1 MSESVEKGKG
11 ALPSIFFWHPLPYR
25 ITCSVLYYRKS
36 KTRNKVKTQEEN
48 MRPATPIYS
57 EVRKLAEQLRDAQAK
72 HAITARR
79 KAGEKLIA
87 FLSDDKNRRK
97 LAYEAAPRPTGEEEE
112 SNAARRS
119 YALQCLWGI
128 ILEGAI
134 NVASS
139 AGSSGKGKGRTS
151 KRTMDDVTLP
161 FKLLQTCT
169 RPDDVFGDDGLDIPK
184 VSKQKSR
191 DLLKFCLEMLDDKD
205 PGVDRVEVEMRML
218 EMLQF
223 ICSNDDFVAN
233 FREEPHLRRIM
244 EELEKRLR
252 YDFEQENEN
261 AFALSAKTIA
271 SLFDTCRRIG
281 IQMNNFVPGT
291 LHIVAEWGRHHIHID
306 KIQPLSNALPHLF
319 NLASCILDTCPDL
332 SIGPMKEFGRRIL
345 SYCKRCY
352 NSDFDNKIHKQ
363 ALNDYFF
370 SHM

>member
-1 MSESVEKGKG
+1 
-11 ALPSIFFWHPLPYR
+11 
-25 ITCSVLYYRKS
+25 
-36 KTRNKVKTQEEN
+36 
-48 MRPATPIYS
+48 MRQATPIYDK
-57 EVRKLAEQLRDAQAK
+57 VRKLADELKDSNSKQS
-72 HAITARR
+72 ISARR
-79 KAGEKLIA
+79 KAGEKLIT
-87 FLSDDKNRRK
+87 FLSDDRNRRK
-97 LAYEAAPRPTGEEEE
+97 LAFEAAPRPTGEEEE
-112 SNAARRS
+112 SNAARRHT
-119 YALQCLWGI
+119 ALQCLWGI

-134 NVASS
+134 SVVNSTK
-139 AGSSGKGKGRTS
+139 GKKVKGRTRPS
-151 KRTMDDVTLP
+151 KPTMDDISLP

-169 RPDDVFGDDGLDIPK
+169 RPDDVFGDDGIDIPK
-184 VSKQKSR
+184 VSRQKSR
-191 DLLKFCLEMLDDKD
+191 ELLKFCLEMLDDQD
-205 PGVDRVEVEMRML
+205 PGVDRTEVEMRML
-218 EMLQF
+218 EMLHF
-223 ICSNDDFVAN
+223 LCSNSNFVAN

-252 YDFEQENEN
+252 YDFEKENEN

-281 IQMNNFVPGT
+281 VQMNNFVHGT

-319 NLASCILDTCPDL
+319 NLASSILDTYPDM

-363 ALNDYFF
+363 ALNNYFF